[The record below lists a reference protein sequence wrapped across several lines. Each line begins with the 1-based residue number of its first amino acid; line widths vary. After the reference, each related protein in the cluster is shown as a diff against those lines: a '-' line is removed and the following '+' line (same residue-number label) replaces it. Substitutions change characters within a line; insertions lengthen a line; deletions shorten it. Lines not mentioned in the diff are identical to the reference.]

1 VAVNYLKLIFNFILG
16 CSCKISEDQLVRKI
30 LIDNRW
36 RDSGGIGTFAE
47 ETNKINRYRNADFLG
62 KPFSPL
68 DCLKLCKKTLFA
80 KDSVFF
86 FPGYIPPLFSK
97 APYVFTIHD
106 LNHIDRSENS
116 SVFKRL
122 FYKAVILR
130 GCRKSKLIFTVS
142 EFSKNRIIEW
152 SGVSKDKVINVGNGV
167 SESFSPEG
175 DAIGYPFEY
184 FLCVSNRKAHKN
196 EMGTLEA
203 FKLAQLPDSIKL
215 VFTGKINDEINAKI
229 SELGLQ
235 DRVIFTG
242 FVKQNDLPKLYRGA
256 RALVFVSFY
265 EGFGLPV
272 LEAMAS
278 GVPVITSC
286 TTSLGEVAG
295 DAALLVE
302 PTDINEISLAMY
314 KVNSDDLLRQ
324 KLIRLGFSQAK
335 KYSWHLTAQK
345 IRSSLNSII

>member
-1 VAVNYLKLIFNFILG
+1 MK
-16 CSCKISEDQLVRKI
+16 KI

-36 RDSGGIGTFAE
+36 RGFGGIGTFAE
-47 ETNKINRYRNADFLG
+47 ETNKINHYRNADFLG
-62 KPFSPL
+62 KPVNPL
-68 DCLKLCKKTLFA
+68 DCLKLCKKTLFV

-116 SVFKRL
+116 SFFKRL

-130 GCRKSKLIFTVS
+130 GCKQAKLIFTVS
-142 EFSKNRIIEW
+142 EFSRNRIIQW
-152 SGVSKDKVINVGNGV
+152 SGVSEDKVINVGNGV
-167 SESFSPEG
+167 SENFTPEG

-184 FLCVSNRKAHKN
+184 FLCVSNRKIHKN
-196 EMGTLEA
+196 ELGTLEA
-203 FKLAQLPDSIKL
+203 FKISQLPDSIKL
-215 VFTGKINDEINAKI
+215 VFTGQVNEELNAKI
-229 SELGLQ
+229 IELDLQ

-256 RALVFVSFY
+256 KALVFVSFY

-278 GVPVITSC
+278 GVPVITST

-302 PTDINEISLAMY
+302 PTDIYEISLAMY
-314 KVNSDDLLRQ
+314 KVNSDNLLRQ
-324 KLIRLGFSQAK
+324 KLIQMGFSQAK

-345 IRSSLNSII
+345 IRSSLGTII